1 MKQIGPTYP
10 VGSERESI
18 KLEDRNMSIIELLI
32 LLVIAAICGAIGQ
45 AIAGYTL
52 GGMVITTIVGFI
64 GALLGT
70 WMARAIGLPELLMIN
85 VGGQPFPI
93 IWAIIGSAVFTAI
106 VALFTRRPRG
116 YYA

>member
-1 MKQIGPTYP
+1 MTI
-10 VGSERESI
+10 
-18 KLEDRNMSIIELLI
+18 LELLI

-45 AIAGYTL
+45 AIAGYSL
-52 GGMVITTIVGFI
+52 GGMVITTVVGFI

-70 WMARAIGLPELLMIN
+70 WMARAIGLPELLMVN

-93 IWAIIGSAVFTAI
+93 VWAIIGSALFTAI
-106 VALFTRRPRG
+106 IALFTRRPRG

>member
-1 MKQIGPTYP
+1 MTI
-10 VGSERESI
+10 
-18 KLEDRNMSIIELLI
+18 LELLI

-45 AIAGYTL
+45 AIAGYSL
-52 GGMVITTIVGFI
+52 GGMVITTVVGFI

-70 WMARAIGLPELLMIN
+70 WVARAIGLPELLMVN

-93 IWAIIGSAVFTAI
+93 VWAIIGSALFTAI

>member
-1 MKQIGPTYP
+1 MTI
-10 VGSERESI
+10 
-18 KLEDRNMSIIELLI
+18 LELLI

-45 AIAGYTL
+45 AIAGYSL
-52 GGMVITTIVGFI
+52 GGMVITTVVGFI

-70 WMARAIGLPELLMIN
+70 WVARAIGLPELLMIN

-93 IWAIIGSAVFTAI
+93 IWAIIGSALFTAI
-106 VALFTRRPRG
+106 IALFTRRPRG

>member
-1 MKQIGPTYP
+1 MTI
-10 VGSERESI
+10 
-18 KLEDRNMSIIELLI
+18 LELLI

-52 GGMVITTIVGFI
+52 GGMVITTVVGFI

-70 WMARAIGLPELLMIN
+70 WMARAIGLPELLMVNI
-85 VGGQPFPI
+85 GGQPFPI
-93 IWAIIGSAVFTAI
+93 VWAIIGSAVFTAI

>member
-1 MKQIGPTYP
+1 MGI
-10 VGSERESI
+10 VEF
-18 KLEDRNMSIIELLI
+18 LI

-45 AIAGYTL
+45 AIAGYSL

-70 WMARAIGLPELLMIN
+70 WLARTLGLPELLMIN

-93 IWAIIGSAVFTAI
+93 IWAIIGSALFAAI
-106 VALFTRRPRG
+106 IAMFTRRPRS
-116 YYA
+116 YA

>member
-1 MKQIGPTYP
+1 MTI
-10 VGSERESI
+10 
-18 KLEDRNMSIIELLI
+18 LELLI

-45 AIAGYTL
+45 AIAGYSL
-52 GGMVITTIVGFI
+52 GGMVITTVVGFI

-70 WMARAIGLPELLMIN
+70 WLARAIGLPELLMVN

-93 IWAIIGSAVFTAI
+93 VWAIIGSALFTAI
-106 VALFTRRPRG
+106 IALFTRRPRG